1 MTPAGIEAE
10 VERAARTHLIDLV
23 TTAGLRKPSVELT
36 VLAREAVN
44 PCTANAQIE
53 PIDTRSVTR
62 MRFEASCEDPEW
74 RSEFVV
80 RAAISAEVVT
90 AARSLRAGDVID
102 ASSLAL
108 ERREVTAPEDAI
120 SDPALVAG
128 KTSRRALRS
137 GQPVSR
143 RWLIEPLLVRRGTNV
158 AIVARNTG
166 VEVQVAGEA
175 LAAGRRHEIIQV
187 RNKTNGR
194 VIRARVID
202 ANTVEPVISSS
213 SDVER

>member
-1 MTPAGIEAE
+1 
-10 VERAARTHLIDLV
+10 
-23 TTAGLRKPSVELT
+23 
-36 VLAREAVN
+36 
-44 PCTANAQIE
+44 QIE

-108 ERREVTAPEDAI
+108 ERREVTAPEAAI
-120 SDPALVAG
+120 SGAAVGAG
-128 KTSRRALRS
+128 QTSRRALRS

-143 RWLIEPLLVRRGTNV
+143 RWLIEPLLVRRDRKSV
-158 AIVARNTG
+158 V
-166 VEVQVAGEA
+166 
-175 LAAGRRHEIIQV
+175 
-187 RNKTNGR
+187 
-194 VIRARVID
+194 
-202 ANTVEPVISSS
+202 
-213 SDVER
+213 

>member
-1 MTPAGIEAE
+1 
-10 VERAARTHLIDLV
+10 
-23 TTAGLRKPSVELT
+23 
-36 VLAREAVN
+36 
-44 PCTANAQIE
+44 
-53 PIDTRSVTR
+53 

>member
-80 RAAISAEVVT
+80 RATISAEVVT